1 MVNYEVKIRNEFFI
15 SVLFIEN
22 MITTYFSE
30 KLNIDDIGNSELLGS
45 DKNSINFD
53 QKIELLLETANFS
66 IIDNSKLSVYREIR
80 KDLLKNKNAE
90 NFEAC
95 LSSEDGNDNFLL
107 ILYPH
112 SEYLPREEK
121 LISACYQ
128 LMGEVSELV
137 AHFTQKQEI
146 KLHEKNF
153 NVKNYLNFNSLNLSK
168 LTFLFS
174 FLFLK

>member
-30 KLNIDDIGNSELLGS
+30 KLNIDDIINSELLGNDS
-45 DKNSINFD
+45 NSINFN
-53 QKIELLLETANFS
+53 QKIDLLLETGNFS

-80 KDLLKNKNAE
+80 KDLLTNKDADD
-90 NFEAC
+90 FETC
-95 LSSEDGNDNFLL
+95 LSSEDGNDDFLL
-107 ILYPH
+107 ILYPQNEH
-112 SEYLPREEK
+112 LPREEK

-137 AHFTQKQEI
+137 SIFTKKQEI
-146 KLHEKNF
+146 KLHKNSF
-153 NVKNYLNFNSLNLSK
+153 NVKNYLNFNKINISR
-168 LTFLFS
+168 LTFFVS

>member
-30 KLNIDDIGNSELLGS
+30 KLNIEDITNSELLGS

-53 QKIELLLETANFS
+53 QKIELLLETGNFS

-80 KDLLKNKNAE
+80 KDLLSNRDADD
-90 NFEAC
+90 FESC
-95 LSSEDGNDNFLL
+95 LSSEDGNDDFLL
-107 ILYPH
+107 ILYPQ

-137 AHFTQKQEI
+137 AHFTEKQEI
-146 KLHEKNF
+146 KLHEKHF
-153 NVKNYLNFNSLNLSK
+153 NIKNYLNLNSANLSK

>member
-15 SVLFIEN
+15 SALFIEN
-22 MITTYFSE
+22 MITTYFSD
-30 KLNIDDIGNSELLGS
+30 KLKVEDITNSKLLGS

-53 QKIELLLETANFS
+53 QKIELLLETGNFS

-80 KDLLKNKNAE
+80 KDLLKNKDAN
-90 NFEAC
+90 NFESC
-95 LSSEDGNDNFLL
+95 LSSKDGNDDFLL
-107 ILYPH
+107 ILYPQ

-128 LMGEVSELV
+128 LIGEVSELV
-137 AHFTQKQEI
+137 AHFTEKPQI
-146 KLHEKNF
+146 ILHEKNF
-153 NVKNYLNFNSLNLSK
+153 NVKNYLNFNNLNISK